1 MAYNKDSNRR
11 FIPFELKLQL
21 MFTRFSSLF
30 GFLLMVISVPL
41 LYVMYIGANP
51 QRIGSNPQYV
61 NGIITKVEATKAMQN
76 RKSILAFEYKY
87 TTLNL
92 NEFEG
97 KSYSSKRRVAV
108 GDTVNV
114 IHSKKK
120 PHLSIIDGMDSGL
133 IPTWTL
139 LPFLPVAML
148 GIGLFLF
155 GVWRSFIDLKV
166 LEVGV
171 MAQATLTSHKATGA
185 EVLGKKVYKLAFS
198 FEASDG
204 KSYQAYC
211 RTRNPE
217 HFNFDS
223 TSGLLFDPS
232 NPNRNML
239 LDTLPPKFIEAL
251 KSLKQEKT

>member
-1 MAYNKDSNRR
+1 MAYNRDTNRR
-11 FIPFELKLQL
+11 FIPFGLKLQL

-51 QRIGSNPQYV
+51 QSIGSNPQYV
-61 NGIITKVEATKAMQN
+61 NGIITDIDATNSKVN
-76 RKSILAFEYKY
+76 RKRIFGYEYKY

-97 KSYSSKRRVAV
+97 KSYSSKRRLVM

-114 IHSKKK
+114 IHSIKK
-120 PHLSIIDGMDSGL
+120 PHVSVIDGMDSGL

-139 LPFLPVAML
+139 LPFMPVAMV

-155 GVWRSFIDLKV
+155 GIWRSFIDLKV

-171 MAQATLTSHKATGA
+171 MAQATLTSHKATA
-185 EVLGKKVYKLAFS
+185 TEILGKKVYKLAFS

-217 HFNFDS
+217 FFNIDS

-239 LDTLPPKFIEAL
+239 LNTLPPKFIEAL
-251 KSLKQEKT
+251 KLLKQ